1 MKSFQTYLVILKGKS
16 MTDDRPMSPKLDAE
30 ARREALSALA
40 LWAQTEGRDAIR
52 REIRFANFN
61 RAFAFMTR
69 VAMKAEKMDHH
80 PEWANVYNR
89 VDITLTSHD
98 CGGLSDRDIELAKFM
113 DRAAAELG
121 GK

>member
-1 MKSFQTYLVILKGKS
+1 MP
-16 MTDDRPMSPKLDAE
+16 DRRPMSPKLAAE

-40 LWAQTEGRDAIR
+40 AWADTEGRDAIR

-89 VDITLTSHD
+89 VEITLTSHD
-98 CGGLSDRDIELAKFM
+98 CGGLSDRDIEMAKFM
-113 DRAAAELG
+113 DRAAVELG